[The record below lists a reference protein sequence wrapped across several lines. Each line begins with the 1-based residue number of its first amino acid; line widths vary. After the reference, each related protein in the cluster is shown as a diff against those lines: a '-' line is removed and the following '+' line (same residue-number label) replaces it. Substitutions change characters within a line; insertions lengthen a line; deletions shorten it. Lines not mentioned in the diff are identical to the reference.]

1 MAENMSNALGE
12 TLALLVEGKK
22 YTAARDVLET
32 MHAADIAAMFEEC
45 RAEVVPLLFR
55 LLPKEL
61 AADTFVEMG
70 EDQQEILITS
80 FSDSELKEVVDELY
94 VDDAVDIVEEMPANV
109 ARSPY
114 RYRLR
119 SYQGAQD
126 GHQPCARIA

>member
-32 MHAADIAAMFEEC
+32 MHAADIAAMLEEC

-61 AADTFVEMG
+61 AADTFVRFEFRRLFLAG
-70 EDQQEILITS
+70 TLFRFGYILCTHR
-80 FSDSELKEVVDELY
+80 LY
-94 VDDAVDIVEEMPANV
+94 ACHRADRLVNL
-109 ARSPY
+109 
-114 RYRLR
+114 LR
-119 SYQGAQD
+119 SIFLHFVRYV
-126 GHQPCARIA
+126 